1 MAIPGNHDKRDGII
15 FSLPFLIVY
24 FMFMVFPLLFG
35 LYISFFNWDILSP
48 GKFVALDNY
57 KRLFTDEM
65 FYSSLWHTIE
75 FVLITTPIL
84 LIIGF
89 SMALLVTGDSPLSK
103 ISENVFFL
111 PYILSMTVIGTL
123 WAWLMQRDYGLFNQ
137 VIRHFGGDSIGWL
150 INPKYAM
157 WSVGLATY
165 WWTAGFNMIL
175 FSAGIKQISKEVYE
189 SSKIDGAG
197 YFQTLFKIT
206 IPLVKPTAVLCLILQ
221 IIASFNVFGQVYVM
235 TGGGPHGRTRV
246 LTQYIYEAGFRYF
259 KMGYSAAMA
268 YVLFFIIL
276 LISVI
281 QYALLGKERS

>member
-75 FVLITTPIL
+75 FVLITTPVL

-137 VIRHFGGDSIGWL
+137 VIRYFGGDAIGWL

>member
-137 VIRHFGGDSIGWL
+137 VIRYFGGDAIGWL

-157 WSVGLATY
+157 WSVGIATY